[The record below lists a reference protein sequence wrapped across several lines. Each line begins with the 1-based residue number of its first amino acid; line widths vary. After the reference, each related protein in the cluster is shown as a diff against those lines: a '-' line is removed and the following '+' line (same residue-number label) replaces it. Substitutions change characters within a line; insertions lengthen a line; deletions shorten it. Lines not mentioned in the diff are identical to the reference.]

1 MGYKTPMK
9 TFAII
14 SEFNPFHNGHKYI
27 LEKSKNILKNYTA
40 ISLMSGDF
48 VQRGDPSIIDKFSRA
63 KSAMYAGF
71 DMIIEMP
78 IHISLQAAE
87 FFAKGSVILLDKIGV
102 NYLCFGIENLEAG
115 DFLEKSYFLIEN
127 NDKLERLTRKNL
139 ENKSF
144 AKARYDSIASLLN
157 DDDFISSNNILAF
170 EYIRAINN
178 INSNINVLP
187 IKRISSLN
195 QDDYLRE
202 DFISSSTA
210 IRKNIYGD
218 YKNHLPTYSYNEIE
232 NFKDLYN
239 FANYD
244 YFYEIFKFLL
254 LIKDKDM
261 KNIIGY
267 EEGLDNYLKKIAN
280 EEKDINTFLERS
292 TSKRLT
298 TSRIKRL
305 MLNYILENTQ
315 NFNDFEINFY
325 KVLAFNKK
333 SEPILRN
340 PNLNSFLCKNDRKN
354 LSESDKIILDKMIE
368 ASNLFSLATGRP
380 LNVDYTNKVIKL

>member
-1 MGYKTPMK
+1 M
-9 TFAII
+9 
-14 SEFNPFHNGHKYI
+14 N
-27 LEKSKNILKNYTA
+27 
-40 ISLMSGDF
+40 
-48 VQRGDPSIIDKFSRA
+48 
-63 KSAMYAGF
+63 
-71 DMIIEMP
+71 
-78 IHISLQAAE
+78 
-87 FFAKGSVILLDKIGV
+87 
-102 NYLCFGIENLEAG
+102 
-115 DFLEKSYFLIEN
+115 KSYFLIEN
-127 NDKLERLTRKNL
+127 NDKLEKLTRDNL

-157 DDDFISSNNILAF
+157 DDNFISSNNILAF

-202 DFISSSTA
+202 DFFSSSTA

-218 YKNHLPTYSYNEIE
+218 YKNHLPAYSYNEIE

-261 KNIIGY
+261 TNIIGY
-267 EEGLDNYLKKIAN
+267 EEGLDNYLKKIAYV
-280 EEKDINTFLERS
+280 EKDINLFLERS
-292 TSKRLT
+292 TNKRFT

-305 MLNYILENTQ
+305 ILNYILGITQ
-315 NFNDFEINFY
+315 NFNDFDINFY
-325 KVLAFNKK
+325 KVLAFNEK
-333 SEPILRN
+333 SQAILRN
-340 PNLNSFLCKNDRKN
+340 PNLNSFLCKNDRKK
-354 LSESDKIILDKMIE
+354 LSPTDKIILDKMIE

-380 LNVDYTNKVIKL
+380 LNFDYTNKIIKL

>member
-1 MGYKTPMK
+1 MK

-63 KSAMYAGF
+63 KSAMDAGF

-78 IHISLQAAE
+78 INISLQAAE

-102 NYLCFGIENLEAG
+102 NYLCFGIENLEAD
-115 DFLEKSYFLIEN
+115 DFLNKSYFLIEN
-127 NDKLERLTRKNL
+127 NDKLEKLTRDNL

-157 DDDFISSNNILAF
+157 DDNFISSNNILAF

-202 DFISSSTA
+202 DFFSSSTA
-210 IRKNIYGD
+210 IRKNIFGD
-218 YKNHLPTYSYNEIE
+218 YKKHLPTYSYNEIE

-239 FANYD
+239 FTNYD
-244 YFYEIFKFLL
+244 YFYDLFKFLL

-267 EEGLDNYLKKIAN
+267 EEGLDNYLKKIAYV
-280 EEKDINTFLERS
+280 EKDINLFLERS
-292 TSKRLT
+292 TNKRFT

-305 MLNYILENTQ
+305 ILNYILGITQ
-315 NFNDFEINFY
+315 NFNDFDINFY
-325 KVLAFNKK
+325 KVLAFNEK
-333 SEPILRN
+333 SQAILRN

-354 LSESDKIILDKMIE
+354 LSPTDKIILDKMIE
-368 ASNLFSLATGRP
+368 ASNLFSLASGRP
-380 LNVDYTNKVIKL
+380 LNFDYTNKIIKL

>member
-1 MGYKTPMK
+1 MK

-63 KSAMYAGF
+63 KSAMDAGF

-78 IHISLQAAE
+78 INISLQAAE

-102 NYLCFGIENLEAG
+102 NYLCFGIENLEAD
-115 DFLEKSYFLIEN
+115 DFLNKSYFLIEN
-127 NDKLERLTRKNL
+127 NDKLEKLTRDNL

-157 DDDFISSNNILAF
+157 DDNFISSNNILAF

-202 DFISSSTA
+202 DFFSSSTA
-210 IRKNIYGD
+210 IRKNIFGD
-218 YKNHLPTYSYNEIE
+218 YKKHLPTYSYNEIE

-239 FANYD
+239 FTNYD
-244 YFYEIFKFLL
+244 YFYDLFKFLL

-267 EEGLDNYLKKIAN
+267 EEGLDNYLKKIAYV
-280 EEKDINTFLERS
+280 EKDINLFLERS
-292 TSKRLT
+292 TNKRFT

-305 MLNYILENTQ
+305 ILNYILGITQ
-315 NFNDFEINFY
+315 NFNDFDINFY
-325 KVLAFNKK
+325 KVLAFNEK
-333 SEPILRN
+333 SQAILRN

-354 LSESDKIILDKMIE
+354 LSPTDKIILDKMIE

-380 LNVDYTNKVIKL
+380 LNFDYTNKIIKL